1 MESRKLTQEIAKIFP
16 NVMKT
21 KNTDTI
27 SSSNSNQNNTRKL
40 TTRSIVIKLLKFSGK
55 DKVLKS
61 KQTRHCIEE
70 IKDKNNYQFLTR
82 NIVSKKMCLAEIL
95 YSAKILTKIEMQ

>member
-1 MESRKLTQEIAKIFP
+1 
-16 NVMKT
+16 MKT
-21 KNTDTI
+21 KNTNTI

-40 TTRSIVIKLLKFSGK
+40 TTRSTVIKLFKSSDK

-61 KQTRHCIEE
+61 KQTRHCIE

-82 NIVSKKMCLAEIL
+82 NIVSKVTRQVKIL
-95 YSAKILTKIEMQ
+95 HPAKILIKIKMK